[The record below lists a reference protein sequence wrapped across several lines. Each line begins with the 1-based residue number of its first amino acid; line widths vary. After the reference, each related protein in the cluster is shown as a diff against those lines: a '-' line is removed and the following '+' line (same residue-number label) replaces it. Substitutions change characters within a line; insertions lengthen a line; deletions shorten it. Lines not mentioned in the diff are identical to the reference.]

1 MIRWRE
7 GSRTSGSNRPRHH
20 LREPA
25 FLDHPFRGSALGLS
39 WTGHLTWILGDVRGS
54 RRPPPPSR
62 ARTPN
67 VRLLESGD
75 GDTLHWGD
83 ISGFGVDAVM
93 IDAVMVADADLITA
107 ADEDVRALTGK
118 EHDVVGIAGALLGW

>member
-1 MIRWRE
+1 
-7 GSRTSGSNRPRHH
+7 
-20 LREPA
+20 
-25 FLDHPFRGSALGLS
+25 
-39 WTGHLTWILGDVRGS
+39 
-54 RRPPPPSR
+54 
-62 ARTPN
+62 
-67 VRLLESGD
+67 
-75 GDTLHWGD
+75 LHWGD